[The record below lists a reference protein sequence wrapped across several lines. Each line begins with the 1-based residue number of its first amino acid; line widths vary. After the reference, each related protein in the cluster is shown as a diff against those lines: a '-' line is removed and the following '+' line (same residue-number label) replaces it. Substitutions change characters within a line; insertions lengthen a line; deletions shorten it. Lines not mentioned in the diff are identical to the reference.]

1 MLMMWHSISSDGKD
15 HQLTKDILQI
25 FGEASGLQT
34 NLQKSC
40 DTHIVWCGNSGGS
53 KQHFAMHYF

>member
-25 FGEASGLQT
+25 FGEASAT
-34 NLQKSC
+34 NRSAEELRDIHK
-40 DTHIVWCGNSGGS
+40 VWCGNSGGS
-53 KQHFAMHYF
+53 KKHFAMY